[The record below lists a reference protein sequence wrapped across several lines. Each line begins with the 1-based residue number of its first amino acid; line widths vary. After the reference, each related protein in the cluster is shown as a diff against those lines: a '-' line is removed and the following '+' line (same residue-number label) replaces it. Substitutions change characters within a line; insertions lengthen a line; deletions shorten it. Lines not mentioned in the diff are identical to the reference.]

1 MNKSVIKNE
10 TLQNYR
16 VLARKYRPKNF
27 SELLGQEAL
36 VKTISG
42 SMKRGRIS
50 HAFLLH
56 GVRGVGKTSTA
67 RILAKLFNCIS
78 INANNESLLDPCEK
92 CSSCLKISSS
102 SHIDVIEM
110 DAASHTGVDNI
121 RELIDG
127 VSYKPVETK
136 YRIYIIDEVHM
147 LSKGAFNALLKTLE
161 EPPEHTK
168 FIFATTEIKKVPVT
182 VLSRCQRF
190 DLKRVSIPNLVSHLE
205 KICLKEKISFDNES
219 LGLIALSSEGSVR
232 DSMSILDQAAA
243 MMNDKINSNEL
254 KTMLALPN
262 RLLSITIVENT
273 LNGEIKKSLELYD
286 NYISSGGNGESIL
299 NDCLEV
305 IHLITRYAVVGENSI
320 NLTLQSITN
329 EEHDKFI
336 KLSKI
341 QMPDLIRA
349 WQIVLKGL
357 EEIKF
362 SPDFDKSAAMIL
374 IRLAYA
380 SSLPEPGEILKKIK
394 LQNNDKQSITSDKPK
409 NVAQEFSEKKLY
421 ESPKS
426 FNELVNLFNSNN
438 EMMIHANIISTFHLV
453 AFEHLKVKIRL
464 SGNLDEHFLKNI
476 KKKLFEW
483 TNENWEFFVVEE
495 EGEDTIQMKEE
506 KEETTKFEEAKSS
519 IEMKKVFDSF
529 PGAQLKSIKGIKN

>member
-1 MNKSVIKNE
+1 
-10 TLQNYR
+10 
-16 VLARKYRPKNF
+16 
-27 SELLGQEAL
+27 
-36 VKTISG
+36 
-42 SMKRGRIS
+42 
-50 HAFLLH
+50 
-56 GVRGVGKTSTA
+56 
-67 RILAKLFNCIS
+67 
-78 INANNESLLDPCEK
+78 
-92 CSSCLKISSS
+92 
-102 SHIDVIEM
+102 M

-380 SSLPEPGEILKKIK
+380 SSLPEPGEILKKLEDKFAAKIEELRVLVTRQEQFERDQYR
-394 LQNNDKQSITSDKPK
+394 LQEIQGKVRKVIGKS
-409 NVAQEFSEKKLY
+409 QEIR
-421 ESPKS
+421 ES
-426 FNELVNLFNSNN
+426 
-438 EMMIHANIISTFHLV
+438 
-453 AFEHLKVKIRL
+453 
-464 SGNLDEHFLKNI
+464 
-476 KKKLFEW
+476 W
-483 TNENWEFFVVEE
+483 
-495 EGEDTIQMKEE
+495 KEE
-506 KEETTKFEEAKSS
+506 KSSLQIQIQGMMNAFQNQLLHTKDFVQAEISLKHHT
-519 IEMKKVFDSF
+519 DSKIIK
-529 PGAQLKSIKGIKN
+529 QLDNGL

>member
-1 MNKSVIKNE
+1 MNENQIA
-10 TLQNYR
+10 QNYR

-27 SELLGQEAL
+27 SELLGQDAL
-36 VKTISG
+36 VKTIAG
-42 SMKRGRIS
+42 SIKRGRVS

-78 INANNESLLDPCEK
+78 LNSSNELFLDPCDK

-127 VSYKPVETK
+127 VSYKPVESK

-190 DLKRVSIPNLVSHLE
+190 DLKRVSIPNLVEHLE
-205 KICLKEKISFDNES
+205 YICEKENILFDKQS
-219 LGLIALSSEGSVR
+219 LSLIALSSEGSVR

-243 MMNDKINSNEL
+243 MMNDTINSDEL
-254 KTMLALPN
+254 KTMLALPD
-262 RLLSITIVENT
+262 RLLTINIIENT
-273 LNGEIKKSLELYD
+273 LNGEINKALELYD
-286 NYISSGGNGESIL
+286 NYIASGGSGESIL
-299 NDCLEV
+299 TDSLEV
-305 IHLITRYAVVGENSI
+305 IHLITRYAVVGEKSI
-320 NLTLQSITN
+320 NLSLKSITN
-329 EEHDKFI
+329 EEHDKFSL
-336 KLSKI
+336 LSKI

-349 WQIVLKGL
+349 WQILIKGL
-357 EEIKF
+357 EEIRH

-394 LQNNDKQSITSDKPK
+394 SENNEKQSLVSDNSKDIST
-409 NVAQEFSEKKLY
+409 EFSEKKLFD
-421 ESPKS
+421 SPKS
-426 FNELVNLFNSNN
+426 FKDLVNLFKLNQ
-438 EMMIHANIISTFHLV
+438 EITDHANIVSTFHLV
-453 AFEHLKVKIRL
+453 SFEYLKVKIRL
-464 SGNLDEHFLKNI
+464 SGNLDKNFLKNI
-476 KKKLFEW
+476 QKKLLNW

-495 EGEDTIQMKEE
+495 TGEDTIQVKEE
-506 KEETTKFEEAKSS
+506 KEELNKFEEAKSS

-529 PGAQLKSIKGIKN
+529 PDAQLKSIKGIKN